1 MCIILWS
8 WLNIRVV
15 CKWHVATC
23 WPSVVTTS
31 SSYFPSWRA
40 DSDPLSQE
48 VCHVNVTQQLPYCIL
63 GNPPLDQYSASW
75 ILTRFL
81 LSIYCTV
88 ILMSEPRSRLFSYFP
103 QKSVCARARVRAVRP
118 SLLKCCPFTYLFL
131 CFFLFFFLVQSAPL
145 LVYCTGMLAVSVWLF
160 SSVSVSPRHPYRRF
174 VCLEW

>member
-103 QKSVCARARVRAVRP
+103 QKSVCARARACGLSIPAQVLPIHVFV
-118 SLLKCCPFTYLFL
+118 SLFL
-131 CFFLFFFLVQSAPL
+131 SFFLS
-145 LVYCTGMLAVSVWLF
+145 CTVCTP
-160 SSVSVSPRHPYRRF
+160 SSVLYRNACCI
-174 VCLEW
+174 CLTFLFRVGISKAPI